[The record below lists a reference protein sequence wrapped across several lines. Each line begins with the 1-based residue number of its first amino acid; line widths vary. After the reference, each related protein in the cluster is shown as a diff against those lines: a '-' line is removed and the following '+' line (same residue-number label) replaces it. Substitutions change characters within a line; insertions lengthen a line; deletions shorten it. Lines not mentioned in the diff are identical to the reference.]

1 MGIFGTKDD
10 EKEPDFSNLR
20 GGSSSTAP
28 SASAAVA
35 AERTYVVVEG
45 DSLSAIAKRML
56 GDGNKWRRIYEA
68 NRDVIDDPDL
78 IFPGQ
83 KLRIPA

>member
-10 EKEPDFSNLR
+10 KEPDFSNLR

-35 AERTYVVVEG
+35 SERTYVVVEG

-56 GDGNKWRRIYEA
+56 GDGNKWRKIYEA
-68 NRDVIDDPDL
+68 NRDIIDDPDL

-83 KLRIPA
+83 KLRIPE

>member
-1 MGIFGTKDD
+1 MGIFGTKKE

-28 SASAAVA
+28 AAVA
-35 AERTYVVVEG
+35 GERTYVVVEG

-56 GDGNKWRRIYEA
+56 GDGNKWRKIYDA
-68 NRDVIDDPDL
+68 NRDVIDNPDL

-83 KLRIPA
+83 KLRIPE